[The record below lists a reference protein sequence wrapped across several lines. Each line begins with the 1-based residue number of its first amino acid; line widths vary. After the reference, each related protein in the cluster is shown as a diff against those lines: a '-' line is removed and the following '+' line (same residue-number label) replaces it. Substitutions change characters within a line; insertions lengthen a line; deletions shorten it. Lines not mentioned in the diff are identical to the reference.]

1 MSEGPGG
8 KGWSNGATDLDSP
21 ERIGALRALI
31 NRKPALRHFYR
42 EIYRR
47 YAECLQCSQAHG
59 IALEL
64 GSGGG
69 FAGECIPG
77 LVTSDIIP
85 YPGMDLVVDASRL
98 PFTAGALRFI
108 GMTNVF
114 HHIPDA
120 ECFLREAE
128 RCLAPG
134 GRLLIVDQHPGH
146 IAGPLLKYFHHEPY
160 DPAAAEW
167 RFATTGPL
175 SGANGALPWLVFI
188 RDRARFNALFPALR
202 LAGYRPHTPLLY
214 WLAGGLKRW
223 SLVPGRAL
231 GAVRA
236 LDRFLVSCSPQFGS
250 FVDIE
255 VVKIG
260 N

>member
-1 MSEGPGG
+1 MSAGHGG
-8 KGWSNGATDLDSP
+8 RGWSNKAAGLDSP

-31 NRKPALRHFYR
+31 AGKPSLRHFYR
-42 EIYRR
+42 DIYRR
-47 YAECLQCSQAHG
+47 YAECLQRSPGHG
-59 IALEL
+59 TALEL

-85 YPGMDLVVDASRL
+85 YPGMDLVADATQL
-98 PFTAGALRFI
+98 PFAAGALRFI

-120 ECFLREAE
+120 ERFLREAE

-134 GRLLIVDQHPGH
+134 GRVFIVNQHPGH
-146 IAGPLLKYFHHEPY
+146 IAGPLLKYLHHEPY

-175 SGANGALPWLVFI
+175 SGANGALPWLVFV
-188 RDRARFNALFPALR
+188 RDRARFHALFPGLR
-202 LAGYRPHTPLLY
+202 LAGYRPHTPLSY

-223 SLVPGRAL
+223 SLLPGRAL
-231 GAVRA
+231 GAARA
-236 LDRFLVSCSPQFGS
+236 LDRFLVRCSPQFGS

-255 VVKIG
+255 VVKIP